1 MNTMTNTMAESV
13 ATVRSVV
20 LVADARRAA
29 RAFLDRLRRPSM
41 TAEGADNVVL
51 VVSELVTNA
60 LRHGGGTCT
69 VELTAQVEGLEVAV
83 HDASP
88 HAPRT
93 RTPDMGGGAGG
104 FGWPMVNRLARAT
117 TVTRRASG
125 GKTVSALLAW

>member
-1 MNTMTNTMAESV
+1 MNTMTHTMAESV

-29 RAFLDRLRRPSM
+29 LAFLERLRRPSM
-41 TAEGADNVVL
+41 TAEAADNVVL

-60 LRHGGGTCT
+60 LRHGGGSCT

-93 RTPDMGGGAGG
+93 RTPDMGGAGG
-104 FGWPMVNRLARAT
+104 FGWAMVNRLARAT
-117 TVTRRASG
+117 AVTRRASG

>member
-1 MNTMTNTMAESV
+1 MTNTMAESV

-29 RAFLDRLRRPSM
+29 RAFLERLRRPAM
-41 TAEGADNVVL
+41 TAEAADNVVL
-51 VVSELVTNA
+51 VVSELVANA
-60 LRHGGGTCT
+60 LRHGGGGCT
-69 VELTAQVEGLEVAV
+69 VELMAQEEGLEVAV

-93 RTPDMGGGAGG
+93 RTPDMGGAGG

-117 TVTRRASG
+117 AVTRQATG